1 MKFYNRTS
9 EIASLKQIEK
19 TSAMSAQMTM
29 IVGRRRVGK
38 TRLLKHTFGE
48 IPMLYFFVAKK
59 NEKLLCDEFTRS
71 TRETWLPP
79 PRQLQQFCRF
89 V

>member
-1 MKFYNRTS
+1 
-9 EIASLKQIEK
+9 
-19 TSAMSAQMTM
+19 
-29 IVGRRRVGK
+29 
-38 TRLLKHTFGE
+38 
-48 IPMLYFFVAKK
+48 MLYLFVAKK

-89 V
+89 VSLKNLLVFYL